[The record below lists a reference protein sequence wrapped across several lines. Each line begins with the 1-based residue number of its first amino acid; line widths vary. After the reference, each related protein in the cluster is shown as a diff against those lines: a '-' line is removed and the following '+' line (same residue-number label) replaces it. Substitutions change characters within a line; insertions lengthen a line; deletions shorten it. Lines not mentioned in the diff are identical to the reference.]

1 MPLGTGALI
10 DSAVSVGQYG
20 AMPRKARKAP
30 GGIVFHCINRGVG
43 RNRLFHKP
51 QDYAAFEPVL
61 AYALEAVPVRLL
73 AYCLMPN
80 HWHLLLWPEEKG
92 QLGKFMHRLTMTHTR
107 RYQEHYREV
116 GYGHLY
122 QSLP

>member
-1 MPLGTGALI
+1 MRSRIAKQNSGTGALI

-51 QDYAAFEPVL
+51 QDYAAFERVM

-80 HWHLLLWPEEKG
+80 HYG
-92 QLGKFMHRLTMTHTR
+92 MQCVASRAGRTGGAVAVGKPLAADEPR
-107 RYQEHYREV
+107 RAAIGRR
-116 GYGHLY
+116 
-122 QSLP
+122 

>member
-1 MPLGTGALI
+1 
-10 DSAVSVGQYG
+10 
-20 AMPRKARKAP
+20 MPRKARKAP

-51 QDYAAFEPVL
+51 QDYAAFERVM
-61 AYALEAVPVRLL
+61 ACALEAVPVRLL

-92 QLGKFMHRLTMTHTR
+92 QLGQFMHGLTMTRTR
-107 RYQEHYREV
+107 RYQSTTAKWDTGTSIRACPERSRV
-116 GYGHLY
+116 GHL
-122 QSLP
+122 